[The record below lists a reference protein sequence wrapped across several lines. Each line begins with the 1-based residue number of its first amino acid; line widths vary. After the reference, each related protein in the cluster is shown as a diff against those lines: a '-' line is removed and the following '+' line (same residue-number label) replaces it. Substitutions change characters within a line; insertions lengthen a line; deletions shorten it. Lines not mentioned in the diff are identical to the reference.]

1 MDYAIPCGKFLSFFL
16 TLYYTAET
24 EDSYKKVEEDLEFSG
39 KMIYYYNI
47 IPGAAVH
54 VSNLSPVGSEAGSR
68 KAYDVW
74 LLSGV
79 AYCIT
84 N

>member
-1 MDYAIPCGKFLSFFL
+1 MQYPAENFFHFSLHYIIRLKRKIL
-16 TLYYTAET
+16 T
-24 EDSYKKVEEDLEFSG
+24 KKVEGNLEFSR

-47 IPGAAVH
+47 MPGAAAH
-54 VSNLSPVGSEAGSR
+54 VSNLSPVGSEARSR

>member
-24 EDSYKKVEEDLEFSG
+24 EDSCKKNDEDLDFSG

-47 IPGAAVH
+47 MPVAATH
-54 VSNLSPVGSEAGSR
+54 VSNLSPVGSEARGR